1 MSDKTNR
8 EKLQEALDKFLELSS
23 PLEDFNVIVDILKD
37 ASFNWLM
44 IDYGMS
50 APPFDR
56 INVKDFHMNAEEDS
70 YTWTIFWDDGVE
82 EKVKV
87 TLDDFVCYMS
97 EE

>member
-1 MSDKTNR
+1 MKTNR
-8 EKLQEALDKFLELSS
+8 EKLQEALDKFLELNV
-23 PLEDFNVIVDILKD
+23 PLEDFKALLDILKD

-44 IDYGMS
+44 IDYGMN

-56 INVKDFHMNAEEDS
+56 VRVKDFKANIEEDS
-70 YTWTIFWDDGVE
+70 YTWTIFWDKGIE

-87 TLDDFVCYMS
+87 DLDEFVCYMS